1 MTTKFLLALL
11 FFAGV
16 GVGLFFSRF
25 IDDRGGV
32 AHVESV
38 IRTGDN
44 IESIIK
50 ANCNDGC
57 GGYIRIIEKDQP
69 DKWYDKDELCE
80 CLNDGRRLSTCTQ
93 LTNRPGTHITCAH
106 Y

>member
-16 GVGLFFSRF
+16 GVGLFFSRV
-25 IDDRGGV
+25 IDNRGGV

-44 IESIIK
+44 TESIIK
-50 ANCNDGC
+50 NNCNTGC
-57 GGYIRIIEKDQP
+57 GDYIRIIQKGQP
-69 DKWYDKDELCE
+69 DKWYEKDELCT
-80 CLNDGRRLSTCTQ
+80 CLNNGQRLDTCPELTFRPLGPVTCT
-93 LTNRPGTHITCAH
+93 H